1 MLRQRRPALRK
12 RVPLGSFYWPMAVLV
27 LAIAVVRLIAM
38 FRRNRR
44 RITLGAPKVPA

>member
-27 LAIAVVRLIAM
+27 LAVAVVRLLAM
-38 FRRNRR
+38 YQRGRR
-44 RITLGAPKVPA
+44 RMTVGAPKVPA